1 MLEVGHLHCCK
12 CTEVNAAKYYSTGNL
27 IHGGEKRR
35 GTRVFEEYV
44 SIPASLTFLLIL
56 VNDLLIQN
64 T

>member
-35 GTRVFEEYV
+35 GTRVFEECFY
-44 SIPASLTFLLIL
+44 SCFS
-56 VNDLLIQN
+56 DLF
-64 T
+64 THFSE